1 MTDTVTLQQQLNEAK
16 FQLKYASPV
25 RWDAIGPGL
34 ADFNH
39 KQALVIRLQSE
50 LNQQLKEEG

>member
-1 MTDTVTLQQQLNEAK
+1 MTDTVTLQQQLNKAES
-16 FQLKYASPV
+16 QLWYRSPV
-25 RWDAIGPGL
+25 RWDSIGPGF

-39 KQALVIRLQSE
+39 QQALVIRLQSE